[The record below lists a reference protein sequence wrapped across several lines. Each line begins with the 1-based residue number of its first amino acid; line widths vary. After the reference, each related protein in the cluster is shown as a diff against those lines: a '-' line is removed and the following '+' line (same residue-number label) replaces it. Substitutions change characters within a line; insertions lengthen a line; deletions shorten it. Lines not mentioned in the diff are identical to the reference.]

1 MIRRVG
7 PLLIILALGTV
18 LLLDAVSETVAITP
32 PGGAESASL
41 VDRWLQAM
49 AGAGANRGWKYLSV
63 ELQAEAFGGDESL
76 YLAEVEAVDWEAV
89 RWGQTQGRTTDYG
102 FVFNYTPMLS
112 DPRTLPRFLHER
124 HLVAASCA
132 DRAANEIFTNV
143 PSTWFRTPR
152 LAAVQS
158 AGSAGRCEELFY
170 ADTGPMRPPADL
182 VGWAWATGGNA
193 SIRVEV
199 IDETGLVQEVSGGR
213 DQPSVVGDVTVSDFA
228 PGQVGVAWVGTDC
241 PDPVQIIVRGNR
253 NAIDLELVVV
263 KRSGLDCAARSRT
276 YESMLRFSGE
286 VSADEVV
293 AKRR

>member
-1 MIRRVG
+1 
-7 PLLIILALGTV
+7 
-18 LLLDAVSETVAITP
+18 
-32 PGGAESASL
+32 
-41 VDRWLQAM
+41 
-49 AGAGANRGWKYLSV
+49 
-63 ELQAEAFGGDESL
+63 
-76 YLAEVEAVDWEAV
+76 
-89 RWGQTQGRTTDYG
+89 
-102 FVFNYTPMLS
+102 
-112 DPRTLPRFLHER
+112 
-124 HLVAASCA
+124 
-132 DRAANEIFTNV
+132 
-143 PSTWFRTPR
+143 
-152 LAAVQS
+152 
-158 AGSAGRCEELFY
+158 
-170 ADTGPMRPPADL
+170 MRPPADL

>member
-1 MIRRVG
+1 VIRRVALVV
-7 PLLIILALGTV
+7 LLAFGIVI
-18 LLLDAVSETVAITP
+18 LLDAATEVAISP
-32 PGGAESASL
+32 PSGAEGAQL

-49 AGAGANRGWKYLSV
+49 AGADADRGWNYLSA
-63 ELQAEAFGGDESL
+63 ELQAEAYGGDESL
-76 YLAEVEAVDWEAV
+76 YVAEVKAVDWEAV
-89 RWGQTQGRTTDYG
+89 RWGQTLGRTTDYG

-170 ADTGPMRPPADL
+170 ADTGPMRPSADL

-199 IDETGLVQEVSGGR
+199 IDETGLVREAGGGR

-228 PGQVGVAWVGTDC
+228 AGQVGVAWVGTDC
-241 PDPVQIIVRGNR
+241 PDPVQILVSGSHG
-253 NAIDLELVVV
+253 AIFLELVVV
-263 KRSGLDCAARSRT
+263 KRSGVDCAARSRT
-276 YESMLRFSGE
+276 YESMLRFSDE
-286 VSADEVV
+286 ISANEIV
-293 AKRR
+293 ATRR

>member
-1 MIRRVG
+1 VIRRVG
-7 PLLIILALGTV
+7 LVVLLAFGIVI
-18 LLLDAVSETVAITP
+18 LLDAATEVAISP
-32 PGGAESASL
+32 PSGAEGAQL

-49 AGAGANRGWKYLSV
+49 AGADADRGWNYLST
-63 ELQAEAFGGDESL
+63 ELQAEAYGGDESL
-76 YLAEVEAVDWEAV
+76 YLAEVKAVDWEAV

-143 PSTWFRTPR
+143 PSAWFRTPR

-158 AGSAGRCEELFY
+158 AGSAGDCEELFY

-193 SIRVEV
+193 SIRVEM
-199 IDETGLVQEVSGGR
+199 IDQTGLVQEAGGGR
-213 DQPSVVGDVTVSDFA
+213 DQPSIDGDVTVSDFA
-228 PGQVGVAWVGTDC
+228 PGQIAVAWVGTDC
-241 PDPVQIIVRGNR
+241 SDPIQIIVSR
-253 NAIDLELVVV
+253 NGDAIAIEPVIF
-263 KRSGLDCAARSRT
+263 KRSAVGCASHART
-276 YESMLRFSGE
+276 YETMLAFAGE
-286 VSADEVV
+286 VSADEI
-293 AKRR
+293 AATRP

>member
-7 PLLIILALGTV
+7 LLTILALGMV
-18 LLLDAVSETVAITP
+18 LLLDAVTETIAITP
-32 PGGAESASL
+32 PGGAQSAL
-41 VDRWLQAM
+41 LIDRWLQAM
-49 AGAGANRGWKYLSV
+49 AAADADRGWKYLSAD
-63 ELQAEAFGGDESL
+63 LQAEAYGGDESR

-89 RWGQTQGRTTDYG
+89 RWGQTLGRTTDYG

-132 DRAANEIFTNV
+132 DRAANQIFTNV
-143 PSTWFRTPR
+143 ASTWFRTPR
-152 LAAVQS
+152 LEAVQS

-199 IDETGLVQEVSGGR
+199 IDETGLVREVSGGR
-213 DQPSVVGDVTVSDFA
+213 DQPSIVGDVTVSDFA
-228 PGQVGVAWVGTDC
+228 PGQVGVAWMGADC
-241 PDPVQIIVRGNR
+241 PDPVQVIIRGNED
-253 NAIDLELVVV
+253 AIGLELVVV
-263 KRSGLDCAARSRT
+263 KRSGVECAAHPRT
-276 YESMLRFSGE
+276 YELMLRFSGE
-286 VSADEVV
+286 VSASEIV
-293 AKRR
+293 AVRR

>member
-7 PLLIILALGTV
+7 LLLVLLAFGIV
-18 LLLDAVSETVAITP
+18 ILLDAATEVAISP
-32 PGGAESASL
+32 PSGAEGAQL

-49 AGAGANRGWKYLSV
+49 AGADADRGWNYLST
-63 ELQAEAFGGDESL
+63 ELQAQAYGGDKSL
-76 YLAEVEAVDWEAV
+76 YLSEVRAVDWRTV

-102 FVFNYTPMLS
+102 FVFNYTPTLS

-143 PSTWFRTPR
+143 PSTWFRSPR
-152 LAAVQS
+152 LAAVQT
-158 AGSAGRCEELFY
+158 AGKAGRCEELFY

-199 IDETGLVQEVSGGR
+199 IDETGLVWEVSGGR
-213 DQPSVVGDVTVSDFA
+213 DQPPVVGDVTVSDFA

-241 PDPVQIIVRGNR
+241 PDPVQIVVRGNAD
-253 NAIDLELVVV
+253 AIDLELIVV
-263 KRSGLDCAARSRT
+263 KRSGLDCDARSRT
-276 YESMLRFSGE
+276 YEVMLRFSGE

-293 AKRR
+293 ATRR